1 MWFCSNSRCF
11 NSLSG
16 APFCFVK
23 CPYNRVAVG
32 RPQVSGARHARKG
45 PLGSFFQ
52 DSGRFLAFLPVQCLR
67 CCAKCVRISPGRFV
81 VFAVFF
87 GKIGPGGPPRQL
99 AGAGNLR
106 SPRAPNGHLESPF
119 KTAGSPPLKFAGARV
134 GRAVSGVANRVR
146 ELLRFSGLSSGAPHP
161 QGRAH
166 AGRSRDVPRCGSA
179 QIPAVSIHSVVHLFV
194 S

>member
-1 MWFCSNSRCF
+1 MPEKVPWGHFSRI
-11 NSLSG
+11 L
-16 APFCFVK
+16 
-23 CPYNRVAVG
+23 
-32 RPQVSGARHARKG
+32 
-45 PLGSFFQ
+45 
-52 DSGRFLAFLPVQCLR
+52 
-67 CCAKCVRISPGRFV
+67 
-81 VFAVFF
+81 AVFLRFYRCSACGVAQSAF
-87 GKIGPGGPPRQL
+87 GYRPGVSLFSRFSSEKSAPGGL
-99 AGAGNLR
+99 HGMAGAGNLR